1 MNLNDLEI
9 SVIPCYKMQTEIL
22 NFYMN
27 CSRGVKLEESDQ
39 FVIAF
44 QKGMIVG
51 LVRLCLESDTYV
63 LRTMQIHPHLQRLGI
78 GTQLLKRFES
88 LLNERGIKEIYCIPF
103 EHLDSFYSKIGFTK
117 IETYEAPEFLQERLL
132 VFQRTRPTETF
143 IIMKKK
149 NLNLS
154 TDQVL
159 Q

>member
-1 MNLNDLEI
+1 MILDELEI

-27 CSRGVKLEESDQ
+27 CNRGVKLEESDQ

-44 QKGMIVG
+44 RRGHIVG
-51 LVRLCLESDTYV
+51 LVRLCLELDTFV

-78 GTQLLKRFES
+78 GTQLLNRFE
-88 LLNERGIKEIYCIPF
+88 LLLQERGIKQIYCMPY
-103 EHLDSFYSKIGFTK
+103 EHLEKFYSKIGFVK
-117 IETYEAPEFLQERLL
+117 IDTHEAPKFLQERLL
-132 VFQRTRPTETF
+132 VFQHSKPTESA
-143 IIMKKK
+143 ILMKKE

-154 TDQVL
+154 VDQVL